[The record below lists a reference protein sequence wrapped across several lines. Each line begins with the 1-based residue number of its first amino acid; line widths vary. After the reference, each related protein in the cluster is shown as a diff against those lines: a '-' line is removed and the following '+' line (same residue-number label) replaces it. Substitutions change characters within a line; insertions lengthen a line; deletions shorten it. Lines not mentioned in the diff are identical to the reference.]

1 MKSEW
6 SSTGSASSVGP
17 PTDDTSVMTCALTSS
32 GIIRSMRSF
41 LPFSGAVVIGAFC
54 VLTAGDAAQVSTPPP
69 TRDLLR
75 DIAQATDADW
85 AAVMRGEAFA
95 KVLATDHREVA
106 VAGAVRIAASSERLV
121 DRYREVENLKRSAIV
136 LDLAR
141 LGTPPRPADFASV
154 PFEDYSLDL
163 RECRPG
169 ECRVRLGAPEIARFH
184 REVDWGAA
192 DWRERSRT
200 VWREV
205 LAGYAAAYSR
215 DGRRALPTYAN
226 KPEPLNVP
234 AELFSARRTLRF
246 RRNVRSGLPRLSS
259 RVRPG
264 RRARERRSRPG
275 PVPEQR
281 GLRSPAGPA
290 FVPPD
295 DLPHLGRVP
304 GRSRRHQPDLCGPL
318 SRRRP
323 HAHDGGRRV
332 RGRRQPGLPHDL
344 CQPCPHT
351 LAQRDVPRVRPTDGA
366 EPQPR
371 RAPEDS
377 GVDQD
382 YSGRTPC
389 AEVGVTLHS

>member
-1 MKSEW
+1 MVLRRSLLL
-6 SSTGSASSVGP
+6 GSALV
-17 PTDDTSVMTCALTSS
+17 T
-32 GIIRSMRSF
+32 
-41 LPFSGAVVIGAFC
+41 GAVC
-54 VLTAGDAAQVSTPPP
+54 VLTAGDAAQVSTPPT

-85 AAVMRGEAFA
+85 ATVMRGEAFA
-95 KVLATDHREVA
+95 KVLATDNREVA

-154 PFEDYSLDL
+154 QFEDYSLDL

-226 KPEPLNVP
+226 KPEPLSVP
-234 AELFSARRTLRF
+234 AELSLLVERFGFVGAFAPAFLAYLREF
-246 RRNVRSGLPRLSS
+246 GPGGALEGGGLDQVLYL
-259 RVRPG
+259 
-264 RRARERRSRPG
+264 
-275 PVPEQR
+275 EQR
-281 GLRSPAGPA
+281 GLRGPAGPA
-290 FVPPD
+290 FVPSD

-304 GRSRRHQPDLCGPL
+304 GRSDRHQPDLCGPL

-323 HAHDGGRRV
+323 HAHDGDRRV
-332 RGRRQPGLPHDL
+332 RGRRQPGLLHAL
-344 CQPCPHT
+344 RQPRPHT
-351 LAQRDVPRVRPTDGA
+351 LAQRDVPRARAIDGA

-371 RAPEDS
+371 RAPQDS
-377 GVDQD
+377 GVDEDQP
-382 YSGRTPC
+382 GRTPC
-389 AEVGVTLHS
+389 AEVGVTRAAFVITFPSRRPRWHDEHDENPRRHCLRA